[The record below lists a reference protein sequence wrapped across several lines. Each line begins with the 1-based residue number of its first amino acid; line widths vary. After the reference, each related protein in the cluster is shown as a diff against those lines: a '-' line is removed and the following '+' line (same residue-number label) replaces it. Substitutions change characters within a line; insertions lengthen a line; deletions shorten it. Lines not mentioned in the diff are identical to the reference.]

1 MKRSRRT
8 KIVATLGPASDTPE
22 MITKLFHAGADVFRL
37 NMSHLPREKLPEKIE
52 VIRAIEREAKRPI
65 AILVDLQGPKLR
77 LGAFAEGSAMIAN
90 GASFVL
96 DSDQTPGN
104 AERVYLPHPEIL
116 SALEPGHSVIID
128 DGKLRLT
135 VTEVGPG
142 RAVTRVEVGG
152 RISNRKG
159 VSLPH
164 TVIPV
169 PAMTDKDR
177 LDLEAGLNAGADW
190 IAVSF
195 VQRPED
201 MAEVKALA
209 AGRALVMA
217 KIEKPQALTR
227 LDEIMEVSDGL
238 MVARGDLGVEMPLEQ
253 VPGVQKRI
261 TRGARR
267 LGKPVV
273 VATQM
278 LESMITAPV
287 PTRAEVS
294 DVATAVYEGADAVML
309 SAESASG
316 AFPVEAISTMSRIA
330 EQVERDALYWDI
342 LTAQQRSAPEA
353 TASDAI
359 AAAAHQ
365 MVGSLG
371 LNAIMA
377 WTHSG
382 STALRLARSR
392 PNATVIAL
400 TPKRETARRLAM
412 AWGTHPI
419 VTNDASDVDDMAF
432 RAAKFAVRER
442 FAEVGDR
449 VIVVAGVPFGTPGAT
464 NLVRIAFVTREHAA
478 RA

>member
-1 MKRSRRT
+1 MEAGLKRSRRT

-22 MITKLFHAGADVFRL
+22 MIAKLFHAGADVFRL
-37 NMSHLPREKLPEKIE
+37 NMSHLPRERLPEKIE

-77 LGAFAEGSAMIAN
+77 VGAFAEGSAMLEN
-90 GASFVL
+90 GASFAF
-96 DSDQTPGN
+96 DSDQTPGDVN
-104 AERVYLPHPEIL
+104 RVYLPHPEIL

-135 VTEVGPG
+135 VTEVSEG

-164 TVIPV
+164 TVIPM
-169 PAMTDKDR
+169 PAMTEKDR
-177 LDLEAGLNAGADW
+177 SDLDAALNAGADW

-201 MAEVKALA
+201 VAEVKKVC

-227 LDEIMEVSDGL
+227 LDEILEISDGV

-267 LGKPVV
+267 MGKPVV

-316 AFPVEAISTMSRIA
+316 AFPLEAIAMMSRIA
-330 EQVERDALYWDI
+330 EE
-342 LTAQQRSAPEA
+342 
-353 TASDAI
+353 
-359 AAAAHQ
+359 
-365 MVGSLG
+365 
-371 LNAIMA
+371 
-377 WTHSG
+377 
-382 STALRLARSR
+382 
-392 PNATVIAL
+392 
-400 TPKRETARRLAM
+400 
-412 AWGTHPI
+412 
-419 VTNDASDVDDMAF
+419 
-432 RAAKFAVRER
+432 
-442 FAEVGDR
+442 
-449 VIVVAGVPFGTPGAT
+449 
-464 NLVRIAFVTREHAA
+464 
-478 RA
+478 

>member
-1 MKRSRRT
+1 MKRARRT

-22 MITKLFHAGADVFRL
+22 MIAKLFHAGADVFRL
-37 NMSHLPREKLPEKIE
+37 NMSHLAREKLPEKVE
-52 VIRAIEREAKRPI
+52 VIRTIEREAKRPI

-77 LGAFAEGSAMIAN
+77 LGTFAEGSAQIEQ
-90 GASFVL
+90 GATFVL
-96 DSDQTPGN
+96 DSDPTLGDVN
-104 AERVYLPHPEIL
+104 RVYLPHPEIL
-116 SALEPGHSVIID
+116 AAVEPGHAVIID
-128 DGKLRLT
+128 DGKLRLQ
-135 VTEVGPG
+135 VTEVSEG
-142 RAVTRVEVGG
+142 RAVTRVDVGG

-164 TVIPV
+164 TVLPV

-177 LDLEAGLNAGADW
+177 ADLEAGLAAGADW

-201 MAEVKALA
+201 IAEVKAIA
-209 AGRALVMA
+209 AGRALIMA

-227 LDEIMEVSDGL
+227 LDEIIEVSDGI

-309 SAESASG
+309 SAESAAG
-316 AFPVEAISTMSRIA
+316 AYPVEAILMMSRIA
-330 EQVERDALYWDI
+330 EQVERDALYWTI
-342 LTAQQRSAPEA
+342 LTAQRSEPEA
-353 TASDAI
+353 TDSDAI
-359 AAAAHQ
+359 AAATHQ
-365 MVGSLG
+365 IVEA
-371 LNAIMA
+371 LNLRAVMA
-377 WTHSG
+377 WTSSG
-382 STALRLARSR
+382 STVQRLARSR
-392 PNATVIAL
+392 PNASIIAL

-412 AWGTHPI
+412 VWGTHPI
-419 VTNDASDVDDMAF
+419 VTKDASDVDDMAF
-432 RAAKFAVRER
+432 RAAKFAIREE
-442 FAEVGDR
+442 FAAVGDQ
-449 VIVVAGVPFGTPGAT
+449 VIVVAGVPFGSPGAT
-464 NLVRIAFVTREHAA
+464 NMVRIAHVTRDHAA
-478 RA
+478 QV

>member
-22 MITKLFHAGADVFRL
+22 MIAKLFRAGVDVFRL
-37 NMSHLPREKLPEKIE
+37 NMSHLPREKLPEKVE
-52 VIRAIEREAKRPI
+52 AIRAVEREFKRPI
-65 AILVDLQGPKLR
+65 GILVDLQGPKLR
-77 LGAFAEGSAMIAN
+77 LGAFAEGFAMIEN

-96 DSDQTPGN
+96 DGDPTPGDVH
-104 AERVYLPHPEIL
+104 RCYLPHPEIL

-135 VTEVGPG
+135 VTEVSEA

-164 TVIPV
+164 TVIPL

-177 LDLEAGLNAGADW
+177 GDLEAGLNVGADW

-201 MAEVKALA
+201 VAEVKKVC

-227 LDEIMEVSDGL
+227 LDEIMEISDGV

-261 TRGARR
+261 TRSARR
-267 LGKPVV
+267 QGKPVV

-316 AFPVEAISTMSRIA
+316 AFPLEAIAMMSRIA
-330 EQVERDALYWDI
+330 EEVERDALYWSIIRAQNSTPDH
-342 LTAQQRSAPEA
+342 TAA
-353 TASDAI
+353 DAI

-365 MVGSLG
+365 MVDALD
-371 LNAIMA
+371 LEAIMA

-382 STALRLARSR
+382 STALRLSRER

-400 TPKRETARRLAM
+400 TPKRETARRLAI

-449 VIVVAGVPFGTPGAT
+449 IIVVAGVPFGTPGAT
-464 NLVRIAFVTREHAA
+464 NLVRIAFITREHAA
-478 RA
+478 KA